1 MAFLLTDG
9 FALMSYASVVEP
21 FRAANV
27 LAGRE
32 RYRWTHISVDGAAT
46 RASNGASVLADRSVG
61 EALDCDTLFVFAGGD
76 PTRFQHRATWAWLR
90 RVAAGG
96 ATVAGI
102 SGGPYLMA
110 QAGLLDGYRA
120 TIHWE
125 HLPTLVEN
133 FPHLTID
140 PSLYVID
147 RRRVTCAGGTA
158 GMDLAIELIARDC
171 GQGLAAR
178 VGEWFIRTDAR
189 DADRPQRLPLR
200 ERYGVADDRV
210 LRALA
215 LMEASIEEPLARD
228 ALAASVGLSV
238 RQLDRLFRT
247 ALGTS
252 IAAQFLEI
260 RLASADQLLR
270 RTSMP
275 VTDVAIAS
283 GFDNVSYFS
292 RMFRGRYGTT
302 PLQRRAAALT
312 PR

>member
-1 MAFLLTDG
+1 
-9 FALMSYASVVEP
+9 MSYASVVEP
-21 FRAANV
+21 FRAANT
-27 LAGRE
+27 LAGRDV
-32 RYRWTHISVDGAAT
+32 YRWAHISVDGSAT
-46 RASNGASVLADRSVG
+46 RASNGASVLADRAVG
-61 EALDCDTLFVFAGGD
+61 DALDCDTLFVFAGGD
-76 PTRFQHRATWAWLR
+76 PTRFRDRATSAWLR

-96 ATVAGI
+96 AMVAGI

-125 HLPTLVEN
+125 HLPTLIEN

-140 PSLYVID
+140 PSLYVVD

-215 LMEASIEEPLARD
+215 LMEASIEEPLARS

-247 ALGTS
+247 SLGRS
-252 IAAQFLEI
+252 INAQFLEI

-270 RTSMP
+270 RTSLP
-275 VTDVAIAS
+275 VTHVAIAS
-283 GFDNVSYFS
+283 GFDNASYFS
-292 RMFRGRYGTT
+292 RIFRGRYGAT
-302 PLQRRAAALT
+302 PLQRRAAALA